1 MTDSPENPR
10 VLKYSRYEQS
20 KLKLEDCNINES
32 NSEAIMYSIFNMGRQ
47 LRGISFSNNIYFN
60 EKCLKQLIDVL
71 PNMKLLTS
79 LELAKVNVSD

>member
-1 MTDSPENPR
+1 
-10 VLKYSRYEQS
+10 
-20 KLKLEDCNINES
+20 
-32 NSEAIMYSIFNMGRQ
+32 MYSIFNMGRQ